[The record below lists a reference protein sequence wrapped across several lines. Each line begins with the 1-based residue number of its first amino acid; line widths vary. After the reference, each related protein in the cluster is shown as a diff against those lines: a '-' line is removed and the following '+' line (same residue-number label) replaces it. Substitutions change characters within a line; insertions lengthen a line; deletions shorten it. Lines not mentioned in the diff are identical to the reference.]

1 MQMICAEEKLDKISA
16 RLETSPRKSLDSL
29 VQQRV
34 CDCIIVNTNKVKL
47 TYLHPYKTT
56 VAYKL

>member
-1 MQMICAEEKLDKISA
+1 MICAEEKLDKISA